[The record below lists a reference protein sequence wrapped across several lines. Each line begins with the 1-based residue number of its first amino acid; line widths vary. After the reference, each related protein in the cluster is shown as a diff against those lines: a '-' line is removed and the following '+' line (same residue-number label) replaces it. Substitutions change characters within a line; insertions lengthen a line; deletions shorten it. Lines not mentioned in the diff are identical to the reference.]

1 MVAGL
6 VAETV
11 VEVNGVVAVAVVV
24 EEVVLFDSFLL
35 AWLSCTPPIALVV
48 VDTSDDGISLVVV
61 VSSGSLVAVMVVV
74 VSFGLGGSSS
84 VDAVSLSVAP
94 DGYWCCCGYM

>member
-61 VSSGSLVAVMVVV
+61 VSSGSLVVVV

-84 VDAVSLSVAP
+84 VDAVSLSAAP

>member
-61 VSSGSLVAVMVVV
+61 VSSGSLAVVVV

-84 VDAVSLSVAP
+84 VHVVSLSAAP